1 MISKTRRSKCTEALT
16 WRGWGKGRG
25 MSICLAVG
33 VPGKKKQEEEGEEE
47 GLESLESQARWQ
59 HHVDLPLTCG
69 MVAQVFKVFPM
80 VVLSGD
86 LDRI

>member
-1 MISKTRRSKCTEALT
+1 MHRGPDVARLGQGQGHEHLFSCGGT
-16 WRGWGKGRG
+16 WEE
-25 MSICLAVG
+25 
-33 VPGKKKQEEEGEEE
+33 KQEEEGEEE

>member
-1 MISKTRRSKCTEALT
+1 MHRGPDVARLGQGQGHEHLLWGYLGRKARR
-16 WRGWGKGRG
+16 GRG
-25 MSICLAVG
+25 GRRVG
-33 VPGKKKQEEEGEEE
+33 
-47 GLESLESQARWQ
+47 ESLESQARWQ